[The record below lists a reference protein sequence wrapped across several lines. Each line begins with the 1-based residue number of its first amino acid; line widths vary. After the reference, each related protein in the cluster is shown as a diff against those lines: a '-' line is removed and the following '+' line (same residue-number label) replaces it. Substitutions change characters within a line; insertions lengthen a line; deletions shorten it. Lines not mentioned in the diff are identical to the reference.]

1 MIAETQPQTK
11 ETAQITKTTTKAV
24 LPMLAPGAS
33 ELRLGL
39 RVRWF
44 SITIL
49 VVQAKKVWER
59 EFWMAAAMLLVS
71 AGLTL
76 AQAPQRTLLPGLMPA
91 VVPTLKPLGRLD
103 ASARLRLSIHLPLHN
118 REALTN
124 LLEELYDPA
133 NPLYHHY
140 LSPEEFDARF
150 GPTGDEY
157 EAVTAWATRSG
168 FSITARHPNRMLLE
182 VSAPVADIEQALG
195 VTMRTYAHPTEPR
208 TFFAPDAD
216 PSVDAALPALSI
228 GGLNNF
234 SRPHPASL
242 RASVLRSD
250 KSVERGK
257 GGNPESSGPRKRG
270 RAGPAKV
277 QSGGAVPA
285 LNLPF
290 DVKPQTVGSGTN
302 GNLAGFDYRAV
313 YAPGVTLTGTGQ
325 MVGLMEFDGYFPVDI
340 TNYEAATG
348 VPEVPLQIVL
358 LDEFDGTPT
367 PPDQGGGNEE
377 VAADIELAI
386 SMAPGLS
393 SVVVFEAG
401 EYGNPNDVL
410 LAMSTNTAIK
420 QFSCSWS
427 FGPLTEAERTNMDG
441 YFMKMDVQGQT
452 FFASSGDGGASTNA
466 VGIVA
471 PDDDPYITLVG
482 GTALAT
488 AGPGA
493 PWLSETVWN
502 SGEGPGTL
510 DSAGGVS
517 TNYPIPYWQKG
528 VIMTAN
534 GGSTSKRNSPD
545 VAMVAD
551 NVLIAAD
558 YGYLENVVG
567 TSCAAPLWAGFAAL
581 ANQRAVAAG
590 LTNIGY
596 INPALYHIGTNS
608 GYTACFDDITIG
620 NNTNLV
626 ATEYLAKPGYDL
638 CTGWGTPIGGSLI
651 IALTQPDGFQ
661 ITPGRGAVANGPAGG
676 PFSVTSQTIT
686 LTNAGKPAFNWSLGA
701 SASWMN
707 LSSSSGTLTS
717 GGAAAAVTVTLNAG
731 ASQLPPGVYT
741 NQLWFTNLD
750 SGLAQLRQFTLQV
763 GEELVQDGGFEAG
776 DFCYWTL
783 SGDSSIYTNN
793 YVDYADDQ
801 YGTVNYSPYAGNY
814 FAALGQS
821 GDLAY
826 ISQTVPTRSN
836 QLYLLSFW
844 LQNPLEDTTSSSNP
858 NQFVVRWN
866 TNATSTNV
874 IFNQS
879 NMGAFGWSNFV
890 FTVKGGTNA
899 ATLQFGS
906 RNDNDFFCLDNV
918 SVMPLPAPA
927 VTALAPGNGTFQL
940 AWSALA
946 GAAYQVQYM
955 TNVTQTNWINLGGVI
970 TATNNPMMFSESAAS
985 GPERFY
991 RVLLLP

>member
-1 MIAETQPQTK
+1 M
-11 ETAQITKTTTKAV
+11 TKAV
-24 LPMLAPGAS
+24 LAMLTPGAS
-33 ELRLGL
+33 ELRFGL
-39 RVRWF
+39 PFRRL
-44 SITIL
+44 SIMISDMRTR
-49 VVQAKKVWER
+49 KVWGK
-59 EFWMAAAMLLVS
+59 EFWIAAAMLLVS
-71 AGLTL
+71 TGLTS
-76 AQAPQRTLLPGLMPA
+76 AQAPQRTPLPGLMPA

-103 ASARLRLSIHLPLHN
+103 ASERLRLSIYLPLHN
-118 REALTN
+118 REALTG

-157 EAVTAWATRSG
+157 QAVIAWASRSG

-182 VSAPVADIEQALG
+182 VSAAVTDIEQALG
-195 VTMRTYAHPTEPR
+195 VTMQTYAHPSESR
-208 TFFAPDAD
+208 TFFAPDSD
-216 PSVDAALPALSI
+216 PSVDAGLPVLSI

-234 SRPHPASL
+234 SRPHPTNL

-250 KSVERGK
+250 KSVK
-257 GGNPESSGPRKRG
+257 SSKSGGVSPLNQG

-285 LNLPF
+285 LKLPSNA
-290 DVKPQTVGSGTN
+290 KPQTVGSGPN
-302 GNLAGFDYRAV
+302 GNLAGFDYRAA

-358 LDEFDGTPT
+358 LDAFDGTPT
-367 PPDQGGGNEE
+367 PPDQGSANEE
-377 VAADIELAI
+377 VAADIEMAI

-401 EYGNPNDVL
+401 PNGDPNHVL
-410 LAMSTNTAIK
+410 QAMSTNTAIK

-427 FGPLTEAERTNMDG
+427 FGPLTALERTNMDD
-441 YFMKMDVQGQT
+441 YFIKMDAQGQT
-452 FFASSGDGGASTNA
+452 FFDASGDDGATTNA
-466 VGIVA
+466 VGMVA

-502 SGEGPGTL
+502 AGLGPGN
-510 DSAGGVS
+510 SASEGGVS
-517 TNYPIPYWQKG
+517 TVYAIPSWQKG
-528 VIMTAN
+528 VNMTAN

-545 VAMVAD
+545 VAMAAD
-551 NVLIAAD
+551 NIFFAAD
-558 YGYLENVVG
+558 DGYLENVSG
-567 TSCAAPLWAGFAAL
+567 TSCGAPLWAGLAAL

-590 LTNIGY
+590 LTNIGF

-608 GYTACFDDITIG
+608 GYAACFDDITFG
-620 NNTNLV
+620 NNTNIV

-676 PFSVTSQTIT
+676 PFSVTSQTLT
-686 LTNAGKPAFNWSLGA
+686 LTNAGKPVFNWSLGG

-717 GGAAAAVTVTLNAG
+717 GGAAASVTVTLNAA
-731 ASQLPPGVYT
+731 ASQLPAGVYT
-741 NQLWFTNLD
+741 NQLWFTNLG

-763 GEELVQDGGFEAG
+763 GEELAQDGGFEAG

-783 SGDSSIYTNN
+783 SGDSSIYN
-793 YVDYADDQ
+793 YNFADYAYDTN
-801 YGTVNYSPYAGNY
+801 GTVNYAPYEGYY
-814 FAALGQS
+814 FAALGQVS
-821 GDLAY
+821 NIAY

-836 QLYLLSFW
+836 QLYLLSFR
-844 LQNPLEDTTSSSNP
+844 LQNPLEGTTNTSNP

-874 IFNQS
+874 IFNQT

-890 FTVKGGTNA
+890 FTVRAWTNA

-906 RNDNDFFCLDNV
+906 RNDNDYFCLDNV

-927 VTALAPGNGTFQL
+927 VSALAPGGGTFQL

-946 GAAYQVQYM
+946 GAGYQVQYM

-970 TATNNPMMFSESAAS
+970 TATNNPMIIAESAAS

-991 RVLLLP
+991 RVVLLP